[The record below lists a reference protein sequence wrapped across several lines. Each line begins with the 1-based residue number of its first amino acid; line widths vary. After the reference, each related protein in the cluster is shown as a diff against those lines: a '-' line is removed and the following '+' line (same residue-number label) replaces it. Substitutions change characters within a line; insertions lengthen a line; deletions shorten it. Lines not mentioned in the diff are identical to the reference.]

1 MGMNDHKKTIE
12 ALIFASDF
20 PLSEKKIAEILEDV
34 TEDDVT
40 EILIELR
47 KEFQELDRGFLLE
60 KVAGGYEFIT
70 RKEYAGIINR
80 LMAGR
85 RKNRLSRAGLET
97 LALIAYNQPIT
108 RLDIEKVRGVD
119 SGGPLRTLLERKLI
133 SIAGR
138 EKTPGRPLIYKT
150 TDEFLRYLGL
160 DSMDDLPKTEEIEDI
175 LRDDKIREKL
185 EIEQL
190 SLEGGDSGKEEMRQ
204 DN

>member
-1 MGMNDHKKTIE
+1 MNDHKKTIE

-20 PLSEKKIAEILEDV
+20 PLSEKKIAEIVGDLNENDAGGIIK
-34 TEDDVT
+34 
-40 EILIELR
+40 EIQQ
-47 KEFQELDRGFLLE
+47 EFKELDRGFLLE

-70 RKEYAGIINR
+70 RKEYSGIINR

-85 RKNRLSRAGLET
+85 RKNRLSRAALET

-108 RLDIEKVRGVD
+108 RVDIDKVRGVD

-138 EKTPGRPLIYKT
+138 EKAPGRPLIYKT
-150 TDEFLRYLGL
+150 TDDFLRYLGL
-160 DSMDDLPKTEEIEDI
+160 DSIDELPKTEEIEDI
-175 LRDDKIREKL
+175 LQNDKISEEL

-190 SLEGGDSGKEEMRQ
+190 SVESGDSGEEEVRQ

>member
-1 MGMNDHKKTIE
+1 MNDHKRAIE

-20 PLSEKKIAEILEDV
+20 PLSEKKIAEIIGGIDEKDAA
-34 TEDDVT
+34 
-40 EILIELR
+40 EIIAELQ
-47 KEFQELDRGFLLE
+47 KEFQELDRGFLLDRS
-60 KVAGGYEFIT
+60 AGGYEFVT
-70 RKEYAGIINR
+70 RKEYSGIINR

-97 LALIAYNQPIT
+97 MALIAYNQPIT
-108 RLDIEKVRGVD
+108 RVDIEKVRGVD

-138 EKTPGRPLIYKT
+138 EKAPGRPLIYKT
-150 TDEFLRYLGL
+150 TDDFLRYLGL
-160 DSMDDLPKTEEIEDI
+160 DSVSDLPKTEEIEDI
-175 LRDDKIREKL
+175 LRDDKIRENL

-190 SLEGGDSGKEEMRQ
+190 SVESGDSGEEEVRP